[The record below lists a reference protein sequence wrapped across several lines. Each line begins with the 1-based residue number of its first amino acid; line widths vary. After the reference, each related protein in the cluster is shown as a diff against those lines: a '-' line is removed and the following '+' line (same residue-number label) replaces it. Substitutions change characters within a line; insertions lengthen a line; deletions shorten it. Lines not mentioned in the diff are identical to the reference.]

1 MKKYLLLFISFL
13 VCIFS
18 SCSNGK
24 TDRYAMGG
32 DTLHFKYAR
41 NIEAVKYD
49 GYSVVKL
56 KDPWKPS
63 HTLHTYVL
71 SENTVLNSKAVE
83 SLKADGASVI
93 NVPVK
98 RSVVFST
105 VHCALL
111 YDLNCEKSITGVCDL
126 KYINIPDVHKR
137 IGKDIADC
145 GNGMS
150 ADVEKV
156 IDSKPQAL
164 IISPFENS
172 GGYGKLEDIN
182 IPIVEAADYM
192 ESTALGRAEWMI
204 FYGMLYGKE
213 KEAENLFKSV
223 DDNYKALKAEAI
235 KSNVR
240 RSVITE
246 LKTGSVWYVPG
257 GKSTIAQM
265 ISDANG
271 KYIYAAD
278 KSAGSLSLP
287 FERVLDEAGNADVW
301 MYKYDVHP
309 STLRG
314 LNADYSGYGEMK
326 AFKSHEVY
334 GADCTL
340 TRYYEE
346 ASFHPDRLLK
356 DIIIILHPDL
366 RLGMLRYYHK
376 LEY

>member
-18 SCSNGK
+18 SCNGSK
-24 TDRYAMGG
+24 TDRCVKGG

-41 NIEAVKYD
+41 NLEAVKYD

-63 HTLHTYVL
+63 RILHTYVL
-71 SENTVLNSKAVE
+71 AENKAVD
-83 SLKADGASVI
+83 SKDVKYLKEEGASVI
-93 NVPVK
+93 TVPVK

-111 YDLNCEKSITGVCDL
+111 YDLKCEKSITGVCDL
-126 KYINIPDVHKR
+126 KYINIPDIHKR
-137 IGKDIADC
+137 VGKDIVDC

-156 IDSKPQAL
+156 IDSKPQIL

-213 KEAENLFKSV
+213 KEAENLFKSI

-235 KSNVR
+235 KSKVR

-287 FERVLDEAGNADVW
+287 FERVLDDAGKADVW
-301 MYKYDVHP
+301 MYKYDFHP
-309 STLRG
+309 STMRELMS
-314 LNADYSGYGEMK
+314 DYNGYCEMK
-326 AFKSHEVY
+326 AFKSNEVY
-334 GADCTL
+334 GADCTF

-346 ASFHPDRLLK
+346 ASFHPDRLLR
-356 DIIIILHPDL
+356 DMIIIIHPDL
-366 RLGMLRYYHK
+366 RLGKLRYYHK

>member
-1 MKKYLLLFISFL
+1 MKKYLLLFVSFL

-18 SCSNGK
+18 SCNGSK
-24 TDRYAMGG
+24 TDRCKIGG
-32 DTLHFKYAR
+32 DTLHFKYAK
-41 NIEAVKYD
+41 NIEVVKYG

-71 SENTVLNSKAVE
+71 SENTALNSKAVDE
-83 SLKADGASVI
+83 LKSEGASVI
-93 NVPVK
+93 NVPIK
-98 RSVVFST
+98 RSVIFST

-137 IGKDIADC
+137 IGKDIVDC

-156 IDSKPQAL
+156 IDSKPQAI

-192 ESTALGRAEWMI
+192 EPTALGRAEWMI

-213 KEAENLFKSV
+213 KEATNLFKSI
-223 DDNYKALKAEAI
+223 DNNYKALKAEAI
-235 KSNVR
+235 KSRIR

-265 ISDANG
+265 IIDANG
-271 KYIYAAD
+271 KYVYAAD

-287 FERVLDEAGNADVW
+287 FERVIDEAGNADVW
-301 MYKYDVHP
+301 MYKYDYHP
-309 STLRG
+309 STLDE
-314 LNADYSGYGEMK
+314 LKADYIGYGEMK
-326 AFKSHEVY
+326 AFKTNEVY
-334 GADCTL
+334 GADCIL
-340 TRYYEE
+340 TKYYEE

-356 DIIIILHPDL
+356 DMIIILHPDL
-366 RLGMLRYYHK
+366 KLGKLRYYHK
-376 LEY
+376 LGY

>member
-71 SENTVLNSKAVE
+71 SENTVLNSKAVDE
-83 SLKADGASVI
+83 LKSEGASVI

-98 RSVVFST
+98 RSVIFST

-213 KEAENLFKSV
+213 KEATNLFRSI
-223 DDNYKALKAEAI
+223 DNNYKALKAEAI
-235 KSNVR
+235 KSRIR

-309 STLRG
+309 STLRE
-314 LNADYSGYGEMK
+314 LDADYSGYGEMK

-366 RLGMLRYYHK
+366 RLGKLRYYHK

>member
-1 MKKYLLLFISFL
+1 MKKYLLLFVSFL

-18 SCSNGK
+18 SCNSGK

-41 NIEAVKYD
+41 NIEVVKYD

-71 SENTVLNSKAVE
+71 SENTVLNSKAVDE
-83 SLKADGASVI
+83 LKSEGASVI

-98 RSVVFST
+98 RSVIFST

-156 IDSKPQAL
+156 IDSKPQAI

-213 KEAENLFKSV
+213 KEAENLFKSI

-235 KSNVR
+235 KSKVR

-366 RLGMLRYYHK
+366 RLGKLRYYHK

>member
-1 MKKYLLLFISFL
+1 MKKYLLLFVSFL

-18 SCSNGK
+18 SCNSGK
-24 TDRYAMGG
+24 TDRCAIGG

-41 NIEAVKYD
+41 NIEVVKYD

-71 SENTVLNSKAVE
+71 SENTVLNSKAVDE
-83 SLKADGASVI
+83 LKSEGASVI

-98 RSVVFST
+98 RSVIFST

-235 KSNVR
+235 KSKVR

>member
-1 MKKYLLLFISFL
+1 MKKYLLLFVSFL

-18 SCSNGK
+18 SCNSGK
-24 TDRYAMGG
+24 TDRCAIGG

-41 NIEAVKYD
+41 NIEVVKYD

-71 SENTVLNSKAVE
+71 SENTVLNSKAVDE
-83 SLKADGASVI
+83 LKSEGASVI

-98 RSVVFST
+98 RSVIFST

-235 KSNVR
+235 KSKVR

-366 RLGMLRYYHK
+366 RLGKLRYYHK

>member
-71 SENTVLNSKAVE
+71 SENTVLNSKAVDE
-83 SLKADGASVI
+83 LKSEGASVI

-98 RSVVFST
+98 RSVIFST

-235 KSNVR
+235 KSKVR

-366 RLGMLRYYHK
+366 RLGKLRYYHK

>member
-1 MKKYLLLFISFL
+1 MKKYLLLFVSFL

-18 SCSNGK
+18 SCNSGK
-24 TDRYAMGG
+24 TDRCAIGG

-41 NIEAVKYD
+41 NIEVVKYD

-71 SENTVLNSKAVE
+71 SENTVLNSKAVDE
-83 SLKADGASVI
+83 LKSEGASVI

-98 RSVVFST
+98 RSVIFST

-156 IDSKPQAL
+156 IDSKPQAI

-192 ESTALGRAEWMI
+192 EPTALGRAEWMI

-213 KEAENLFKSV
+213 KEATNLFRSI
-223 DDNYKALKAEAI
+223 DNNYKALKAEAI
-235 KSNVR
+235 KSRIR

-366 RLGMLRYYHK
+366 RLGKLRYYHK

>member
-1 MKKYLLLFISFL
+1 MKKYLLLFVSFL

-18 SCSNGK
+18 SCNSGK
-24 TDRYAMGG
+24 TDRCAIGG

-41 NIEAVKYD
+41 NIEVVKYD

-71 SENTVLNSKAVE
+71 SENTVLNSKAVDE
-83 SLKADGASVI
+83 LKSEGASVI

-98 RSVVFST
+98 RSVIFST

-156 IDSKPQAL
+156 IDSKPQAI

-192 ESTALGRAEWMI
+192 EPTALGRAEWMI

-213 KEAENLFKSV
+213 KEATNLFRSI
-223 DDNYKALKAEAI
+223 DNNYKALKAEAI
-235 KSNVR
+235 KSRIR

-265 ISDANG
+265 ITDANG
-271 KYIYAAD
+271 KYVYAAD
-278 KSAGSLSLP
+278 KSSGSLSLP
-287 FERVLDEAGNADVW
+287 FERVIDEAGNADVW
-301 MYKYDVHP
+301 MYKYDYHP
-309 STLRG
+309 STLG
-314 LNADYSGYGEMK
+314 ELKADYIGYGEMK
-326 AFKSHEVY
+326 AFKTNEVY
-334 GADCTL
+334 GADWTL

-356 DIIIILHPDL
+356 DMIIILHPDL
-366 RLGMLRYYHK
+366 KLGMLRYYHK
-376 LEY
+376 LGY

>member
-18 SCSNGK
+18 SCNGGK
-24 TDRYAMGG
+24 TASDAMGG
-32 DTLHFKYAR
+32 DTLHFKYAK
-41 NIEAVKYD
+41 NIEVVKYD

-56 KDPWKPS
+56 KDPWKTS
-63 HTLHTYVL
+63 RILHTYVL
-71 SENTVLNSKAVE
+71 AEDKVLDSKAVKE
-83 SLKADGASVI
+83 LKADGAAVI

-111 YDLNCEKSITGVCDL
+111 YDLKCEKAITGVCDL

-137 IGKDIADC
+137 IGRNITDC

-150 ADVEKV
+150 ADVEKI

-164 IISPFENS
+164 VISPFENS
-172 GGYGKLEDIN
+172 GGYGKLDDIN

-192 ESTALGRAEWMI
+192 EPTALGRAEWMI
-204 FYGMLYGKE
+204 FYGMLYGRE
-213 KEAENLFKSV
+213 KEAETLFKSV
-223 DDNYKALKAEAI
+223 DDNYNELKAEAI
-235 KSNVR
+235 KSRIR

-265 ISDANG
+265 IADANG
-271 KYIYAAD
+271 RYIYAAD

-287 FERVLDEAGNADVW
+287 FERVLDDAGNADVW
-301 MYKYDVHP
+301 MYKYDVSP
-309 STLRG
+309 SSLSA
-314 LNADYSGYGEMK
+314 LKADYSGYAEMK
-326 AFKSHEVY
+326 AFRNKDVY

-346 ASFHPDRLLK
+346 ASFHPDRLLR
-356 DIIIILHPDL
+356 DMIIILHPDL
-366 RLGMLRYYHK
+366 RLGKLRYYHK
-376 LEY
+376 LKN

>member
-1 MKKYLLLFISFL
+1 MKKYLLLFVSFL

-18 SCSNGK
+18 SCNSGK
-24 TDRYAMGG
+24 TDRCAIGG

-41 NIEAVKYD
+41 NIEVVKYD

-71 SENTVLNSKAVE
+71 SENTVLNSKAVDE
-83 SLKADGASVI
+83 LKSEGASVI

-98 RSVVFST
+98 RSVIFST

-213 KEAENLFKSV
+213 KEAENLFKSI

-235 KSNVR
+235 KSKVR

-366 RLGMLRYYHK
+366 RLGKLRYYHK

>member
-71 SENTVLNSKAVE
+71 SENTVLNSKAVDE
-83 SLKADGASVI
+83 LKSEGASVI

-98 RSVVFST
+98 RSVIFST

-235 KSNVR
+235 KSKVR